1 MRHLEKNHDFQADV
15 ESKEFVSRLA
25 YLSDIFEV
33 LNNFKLSF
41 PGANRTEF
49 ILKLEAFARKYDF
62 WA

>member
-1 MRHLEKNHDFQADV
+1 
-15 ESKEFVSRLA
+15 LA